1 MEKNIERS
9 IANNGSSNISQQ
21 DQFSNSASN
30 DQEANVLSWDED
42 DPEHPYQWPAWRT
55 RLNLTLISCM
65 TFLTPLASSIFA
77 PGVPQL
83 VKEFHSTNLEI
94 ASFVVSVY
102 VLGFAAG
109 PLVLAPLSELY
120 GRLPIYHISNVGF
133 IAFTVGCALAPS
145 LGSLIAFRLI
155 AGIFGSCPITVGA
168 GSINDMVPQ
177 EKRTTA
183 IAFFAIGP
191 LLGPVVGPV
200 AGGFLAGAKGWRW
213 TFWLLVIAGGALSL
227 VALVLMSETYH
238 PVLLRRKVAKI
249 QAQTGNKDLR
259 SKFDLNLSPGAL
271 FKRNIIRPL
280 KMLALS
286 PIMMIMSLY
295 IAVTYGYLYLMFT
308 TITQVFQETYGFSTS
323 LVGLAFLGLGIGS
336 LLGIVVYTVIS
347 AKYVQ
352 KHSDKKSTA
361 PLKPEFRLITLPLG
375 AILLPAGLFIY
386 GWTAQYKVH
395 WIVPIIGM
403 GITGIGTIV
412 IFMGILAYL
421 IDAFTIYSAS
431 AIAANAVVRSIASAV
446 LPLAGLPMYA
456 RLGVGWGNSVLGFIA
471 VALIPVAILIIK
483 YGEYLRNRFEI
494 KNL

>member
-1 MEKNIERS
+1 MEEKDENLVYVDQG
-9 IANNGSSNISQQ
+9 GSSTIHS
-21 DQFSNSASN
+21 SNASN
-30 DQEANVLSWDED
+30 DQDANVMDFDND
-42 DPEHPYQWPAWRT
+42 DPEHPYNWPVWRT
-55 RLNLTLISCM
+55 RLNLVLISCM

-83 VKEFHSTNLEI
+83 VTEFHSSNLAI

-133 IAFTVGCALAPS
+133 IAFTVACALAPS
-145 LGSLIAFRLI
+145 LGSLIAFRLL

-168 GSINDMVPQ
+168 GSINDLVPQ
-177 EKRTTA
+177 EKRATA

-227 VALVLMSETYH
+227 VAFAFMSESYH
-238 PVLLRRKVAKI
+238 PIILRRKVAKI
-249 QAQTGNKDLR
+249 RAQTGNNDLR
-259 SKFDLNLSPGAL
+259 SKYDLNLTSGEL

-280 KMLALS
+280 KMLAYS

-308 TITQVFQETYGFSTS
+308 TITQVFQETYNFSTS

-347 AKYVQ
+347 TAYAK
-352 KHSDKKSTA
+352 KHHDANSKTA
-361 PLKPEFRLITLPLG
+361 IKPEFRLITLPLG
-375 AILLPAGLFIY
+375 AILLPAGLFLY
-386 GWTAQYKVH
+386 GWTAEYKVH

-403 GITGIGTIV
+403 GITGIGTII

-471 VALIPVAILIIK
+471 VALIPVAFLIIK
-483 YGEYLRNRFEI
+483 YGERLRNKFEI